1 MNRTGSIGSRVPPA
15 LTTTRRPARSH
26 RVRPAATASAR
37 NRTAA
42 PGSRP
47 APTWPLAR
55 RPASGS
61 TTANPNRRSAAT
73 FSPTAGLAH
82 IASFM
87 AGATTTG
94 QRAAS
99 TVAAT
104 RSSACPWVRRATR
117 SAVAGATS
125 ATRAQSPSSTC
136 GSGGPSAANRSVWTG
151 RPVRPW
157 NVAGPTN
164 RVAAAVI
171 ATRTSHPAWTSR
183 ETTSATLYA
192 AMPPDTSTATRRPRT
207 AAETSAGSSGLIA
220 LPAPAALALQD
231 REDLPHGPLC
241 VVVHHDVIVFRRKA
255 HLDFGQ
261 TLPRLHDLGS
271 LAAAPC
277 PAPQQLLHRRRADEH
292 GHGIGTALTHLLG
305 ALHFDLEDHVPAAV
319 QRLRDA
325 PGRSP
330 VEVSVDARML
340 QQLALGD
347 ETLERGLVDEGVVL
361 ALHLVVPA
369 GPRGVRDRVRQPGV
383 ALAQHPDQGVFA
395 DAARPG

>member
-61 TTANPNRRSAAT
+61 TTANPNRRSAPT
-73 FSPTAGLAH
+73 FSATAGLAH

-104 RSSACPWVRRATR
+104 RSSACPRARRATR

-125 ATRAQSPSSTC
+125 ATRTQSPSSTC
-136 GSGGPSAANRSVWTG
+136 GSGGPSGANRSVWTG

-171 ATRTSHPAWTSR
+171 ATRTSQPAWTSR
-183 ETTSATLYA
+183 DTTSATLYA
-192 AMPPDTSTATRRPRT
+192 AIPPETRTATRRPRT
-207 AAETSAGSSGLIA
+207 GPGTSAGSSGLTA
-220 LPAPAALALQD
+220 LPPLAVQD
-231 REDLPHGPLC
+231 REDLPHRPLR
-241 VVVHHDVIVFRRKA
+241 VVVDHHVVVVRREA
-255 HLDFGQ
+255 HLDLRQALSG
-261 TLPRLHDLGS
+261 LPHLGR
-271 LAAAPC
+271 LAAPAGT
-277 PAPQQLLHRRRADEH
+277 APQQLLHRGWADEDEH
-292 GHGIGTALTHLLG
+292 RVGAAAPHLLG
-305 ALHFDLEDHVPAAV
+305 ALDLD
-319 QRLRDA
+319 
-325 PGRSP
+325 
-330 VEVSVDARML
+330 
-340 QQLALGD
+340 
-347 ETLERGLVDEGVVL
+347 
-361 ALHLVVPA
+361 
-369 GPRGVRDRVRQPGV
+369 
-383 ALAQHPDQGVFA
+383 
-395 DAARPG
+395 